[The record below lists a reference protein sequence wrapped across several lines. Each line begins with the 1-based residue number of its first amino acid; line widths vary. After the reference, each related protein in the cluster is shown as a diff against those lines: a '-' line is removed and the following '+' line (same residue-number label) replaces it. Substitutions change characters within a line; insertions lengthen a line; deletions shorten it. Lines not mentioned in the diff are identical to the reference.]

1 MSISSIRRFSATLS
15 QIWAWLFLIVLIV
28 IFSLTG
34 KGFFN
39 LFNFQSIGANVAILL
54 IMAMGQTFVI
64 ISGGIDLSS
73 GFIMGLASVVGAM
86 AMTSLPPETPL
97 AVIALVGLVAAL
109 VAGLIPGYINGV
121 LIARLRVPPFIVTL
135 GMFGI
140 ARGMGFIFSGG
151 MPIPA
156 SIQGL
161 GRIGNGYLA
170 YLFPGQGLTWFVQ
183 PEGLERADLRQLIG
197 ILPHPLTLI
206 IILAIAFHWL
216 LSRSRFGLYTYAV
229 GGNEEA
235 AVRAGIPVARHTISI
250 YMVSA
255 GCAALAGFLYNVR
268 FTNGAANAGEALLL
282 DSIAA
287 VVIGGASLFGGA
299 GTIIGTVIGAL
310 IIAII
315 QNGLVILAINPF
327 WQFVAVGIVIILAV
341 LVDQARASIR
351 E

>member
-1 MSISSIRRFSATLS
+1 MRSFFTQLTATLS
-15 QIWAWLFLIVLIV
+15 QAWAWLFLIILVLI
-28 IFSLTG
+28 FSVTG
-34 KGFFN
+34 QGFFN

-73 GFIMGLASVVGAM
+73 GFIMGMASVVGAM
-86 AMTSLPPETPL
+86 AMTSLPPDTPL
-97 AVIALVGLVAAL
+97 FITALVGLGAAL
-109 VAGLIPGYINGV
+109 IAGLIPGYINGV
-121 LIARLRVPPFIVTL
+121 LIAHLKVPPFIVTL

-156 SIQGL
+156 SIKGL

-170 YLFPGQGLTWFVQ
+170 YILPDRGFTWFVQ
-183 PEGLERADLRQLIG
+183 PEGLARDELRQLIG

-206 IILAIAFHWL
+206 IVLAIVFHWL
-216 LSRSRFGLYTYAV
+216 LSRSRFGLYTYAI

-235 AVRAGIPVARHTISI
+235 AVRAGIPVASHTIRL
-250 YMVSA
+250 YMLSA

-268 FTNGAANAGEALLL
+268 FTNGAANAGEALLI

-299 GTIIGTVIGAL
+299 GTIVGTVIGAL
-310 IIAII
+310 IIAVI

-341 LVDQARASIR
+341 LVDQARSAVR
-351 E
+351 T

>member
-1 MSISSIRRFSATLS
+1 MSLGSKRIMATLS
-15 QIWAWLFLIVLIV
+15 QIWAWLFLLLLVLI
-28 IFSLTG
+28 FSFTG

-86 AMTSLPPETPL
+86 AMTSLPPDTPL
-97 AVIALVGLVAAL
+97 FIVASIGLVAAL
-109 VAGLIPGYINGV
+109 IAGLIPGLINGL

-140 ARGMGFIFSGG
+140 ARGIGFIFSSG

-156 SIQGL
+156 SIPGL

-170 YLFPGQGLTWFVQ
+170 YFFPGIGLTWLT
-183 PEGLERADLRQLIG
+183 PPAGLERSQLRELVG
-197 ILPHPLTLI
+197 ILPHPLTM
-206 IILAIAFHWL
+206 IILLSIVFHWV

-235 AVRAGIPVARHTISI
+235 AVRAGIPVMRHTVMI

-299 GTIIGTVIGAL
+299 GTIVGTVIGAL
-310 IIAII
+310 IIAVI

-341 LVDQARASIR
+341 LVDQARAK
-351 E
+351 

>member
-1 MSISSIRRFSATLS
+1 MLSSSQRLTATLS
-15 QIWAWLFLIVLIV
+15 QIWAWLFLIILIV
-28 IFSLTG
+28 IFSVTG
-34 KGFFN
+34 EGFFN

-73 GFIMGLASVVGAM
+73 GFIMGLAAVVGAM
-86 AMTSLPPETPL
+86 VMTSLPPGTPL
-97 AVIALVGLVAAL
+97 AITALLGLIAAL
-109 VAGLIPGYINGV
+109 IAGLIPGFINGV

-151 MPIPA
+151 MPVPA
-156 SIQGL
+156 SIPGL

-170 YLFPGQGLTWFVQ
+170 YYFPGRELSWFMQ
-183 PEGLERADLRQLIG
+183 PDGLERSQLRELVG

-235 AVRAGIPVARHTISI
+235 AVRAGIPVARHTIAI
-250 YMVSA
+250 YFIWYRL
-255 GCAALAGFLYNVR
+255 AALRWLGLSITFVLPMVR
-268 FTNGAANAGEALLL
+268 PMLVRRFCWTPLLPWL
-282 DSIAA
+282 S
-287 VVIGGASLFGGA
+287 VVPPY
-299 GTIIGTVIGAL
+299 
-310 IIAII
+310 
-315 QNGLVILAINPF
+315 LA
-327 WQFVAVGIVIILAV
+327 
-341 LVDQARASIR
+341 ARAPLSAR
-351 E
+351 

>member
-1 MSISSIRRFSATLS
+1 MNDKMTSDSMNRTSSCHPLPRPTSSTNRRLHDIQKRMRRFSATLS
-15 QIWAWLFLIVLIV
+15 QIWAWLFLVILIV

-34 KGFFN
+34 QGFFN

-86 AMTSLPPETPL
+86 AMTSLPPDTPL
-97 AVIALVGLVAAL
+97 IIVALVGLVTAL

-170 YLFPGQGLTWFVQ
+170 YLFPGRGLTW
-183 PEGLERADLRQLIG
+183 
-197 ILPHPLTLI
+197 LTQ
-206 IILAIAFHWL
+206 
-216 LSRSRFGLYTYAV
+216 
-229 GGNEEA
+229 
-235 AVRAGIPVARHTISI
+235 
-250 YMVSA
+250 
-255 GCAALAGFLYNVR
+255 
-268 FTNGAANAGEALLL
+268 LL
-282 DSIAA
+282 DWS
-287 VVIGGASLFGGA
+287 
-299 GTIIGTVIGAL
+299 AL
-310 IIAII
+310 
-315 QNGLVILAINPF
+315 NCVN
-327 WQFVAVGIVIILAV
+327 
-341 LVDQARASIR
+341 
-351 E
+351 